1 MTFSG
6 HFPCYTHIMIINS
19 GMRTDIP
26 AFYSEWFLNRIREG
40 KVLVRN
46 PYYGDQVTEY
56 DLTPD
61 KVDLLIFCT
70 KDPTPML
77 KHIDELKDFNQFWF
91 VTITPYG
98 KDVEPFVPDK
108 QHILDSFMELSRK
121 VGIKNISWRYD
132 PILITDKYSL
142 EYHKEA
148 FDMMAYELKGYTDNV
163 VISFLDL
170 YNKTIRNFDK
180 AREVTFAER
189 DFIGEH
195 FAKIGKDYGITVRT
209 CLEGTELGKFGIETD
224 GCMTKRI
231 LEKAIGCSLN
241 PPSEK
246 NPRRECDC
254 LTGRDIGAYNTCPH
268 LCRYCYANYDK
279 ETVRRNV
286 RLHDPGSPLL
296 IGNIRP
302 EDTIKKA
309 QQNSFI
315 TGQIMLD
322 I

>member
-1 MTFSG
+1 
-6 HFPCYTHIMIINS
+6 MIINS

-26 AFYSEWFLNRIREG
+26 AFYSEWFMNRIREG

-46 PYYGDQVTEY
+46 PYYGEQVTEY

-77 KHIDELKDFNQFWF
+77 KYIDELRDFNMFWF

-98 KDVEPFVPDK
+98 KDVEPCVPDK

-148 FDMMAYELKGYTDNV
+148 FDMMAYELNGYTDNV

-170 YNKTIRNFDK
+170 YNKTIKNFDQ
-180 AREVTFAER
+180 ARDVSYAER
-189 DFIGEH
+189 EY
-195 FAKIGKDYGITVRT
+195 IGKNFSEIAKEYGITVRT
-209 CLEGTELGKFGIETD
+209 CLEGTQLGKYGIETD

-231 LEKAIGCSLN
+231 LERAVGCSLN

-246 NPRRECDC
+246 NPRRDCDC
-254 LTGRDIGAYNTCPH
+254 LTGRDIGAYNSC
-268 LCRYCYANYDK
+268 LSECKYCYANRK
-279 ETVRRNV
+279 PEIPKNV
-286 RLHDPGSPLL
+286 IKLHDEKSPLL
-296 IGNIRP
+296 LGHIKENDKLIDTEVIRYIEP
-302 EDTIKKA
+302 KQTTLFD
-309 QQNSFI
+309 F
-315 TGQIMLD
+315 
-322 I
+322 